1 MKKSIL
7 IIGLFAIVLSA
18 TSFNK
23 ATKSDKLTKTTQ
35 VETGGRGDGKDMD
48 PGM

>member
-23 ATKSDKLTKTTQ
+23 VTKSDKLVKTSQ
-35 VETGGRGDGKDMD
+35 VEIGGRGHDMD